1 MDVCA
6 PRVGVDLLVGKR
18 KRRRGE
24 MRLHSVDVRRE
35 AMFRGDACK
44 SELPKALDGEAW
56 RALPPR
62 G

>member
-6 PRVGVDLLVGKR
+6 PRVGVDLVGKR

-24 MRLHSVDVRRE
+24 MRLHSVDARR
-35 AMFRGDACK
+35 AAVFRGDACK
-44 SELPKALDGEAW
+44 CELPEALGGEAW

-62 G
+62 E